1 MTKISSKG
9 LVIRNQKCNACFLM
23 SVPSWQECRKGVRDK
38 MQEGRKE
45 QKPEEDTAMITPFHR
60 EETPT

>member
-1 MTKISSKG
+1 
-9 LVIRNQKCNACFLM
+9 M